1 MDEVSNNTL
10 NKVTIT
16 DFCYLIDM
24 ALENKIP
31 WRSFGSFLM
40 DITQSLEDSRQ
51 VMTILLEKLEALHF
65 KLLKKEDETKLHVKK
80 AIKLVTACKKQTSSV
95 DKASKDDSYEI
106 ENYVHISDEL
116 DNQDSLPETNA
127 IDDDIEVLEVIK
139 ERIDVNMYSEFNESN
154 RSSKID
160 MQVGENDKED
170 LVIEELSTPFK
181 EIDNKWYTFVT
192 NDRSCDKE
200 TELPDEPKEIEG
212 IKARGS
218 EMHITYKNPDS
229 TNKTSLFQCKTCQ
242 KTFSDASSF
251 KRHGSIHTGKNEKQF
266 ECQKCKKMF
275 PQKCALKRHE
285 RIHTGEVPYE
295 CKTCKKRFKHIHNL
309 KSHERIHTGEKPFEC
324 KTCFKTFAQ
333 SSHLKT
339 HERIHSGEKPYECK
353 TCFKTFT
360 RSSVLTIH
368 ERIHSGE
375 VPYQCKTCNKRYGSF
390 SSLWIHEKNHH

>member
-1 MDEVSNNTL
+1 MEGTQTHAL

-24 ALENKIP
+24 ALQNKIP
-31 WRSFGSFLM
+31 WKSLGSFLM
-40 DITQSLEDSRQ
+40 ELDIMQSLEDSRQ

-65 KLLKKEDETKLHVKK
+65 KLLNKEKLHEENITQLAVDSQ
-80 AIKLVTACKKQTSSV
+80 KQSPHENIYNIY
-95 DKASKDDSYEI
+95 DDNPPEI
-106 ENYVHISDEL
+106 ENITDDF
-116 DNQDSLPETNA
+116 DNQDSLQETEA
-127 IDDDIEVLEVIK
+127 IENDIEVLDVIK
-139 ERIDVNMYSEFNESN
+139 ERIESDRSAEDDMQLSENDEKELGNEDVNGS
-154 RSSKID
+154 
-160 MQVGENDKED
+160 V
-170 LVIEELSTPFK
+170 K

-192 NDRSCDKE
+192 NDKPYDKE
-200 TELPDEPKEIEG
+200 IELPDEPKEIEG

>member
-1 MDEVSNNTL
+1 MDEMSNNAL

-31 WRSFGSFLM
+31 WKSFGSFLI

-65 KLLKKEDETKLHVKK
+65 KLLKKENETKLHKK
-80 AIKLVTACKKQTSSV
+80 EIMNLDTESEEQNSFENIGNHSEDNSFDKDNHV
-95 DKASKDDSYEI
+95 DISNEPI
-106 ENYVHISDEL
+106 E
-116 DNQDSLPETNA
+116 
-127 IDDDIEVLEVIK
+127 DDIEVLEVIK
-139 ERIDVNMYSEFNESN
+139 ERIDENMFLDFNESE
-154 RSSKID
+154 RSPEGD
-160 MQVGENDKED
+160 MQVGENDEKD
-170 LVIEELSTPFK
+170 LVIEELSTPVK

-192 NDRSCDKE
+192 NDKACDKE

-339 HERIHSGEKPYECK
+339 HERVHSGEKPYECK

-360 RSSVLTIH
+360 RSFLLKVH

-375 VPYQCKTCNKRYGSF
+375 VPYQCRKCDKRYP
-390 SSLWIHEKNHH
+390 SLSQLRQHEKNHHKDKEA